1 MKDLEGSEVTVYRKK
16 KTEWVKWTVVA
27 EVDPQLPPE
36 LEERTKIG
44 LKNFDFSAA
53 DTATIFA
60 DIFLLLS
67 PQKWETDFGK
77 KFMKQ

>member
-1 MKDLEGSEVTVYRKK
+1 MKDLEGKEVTVKRSKNN
-16 KTEWVKWTVVA
+16 ESVKWKVVE

-36 LEERTKIG
+36 LKERTKIG

-67 PQKWETDFGK
+67 PQNGRLI
-77 KFMKQ
+77 